1 MHQNVTDFGGV
12 ARDVI
17 AMAQTNLEAV
27 IQVFFIREGKLIG
40 RDHYHLKGIDGD
52 APEELVQSFIKQ
64 FYAGTAIIPKEIM
77 IESKIEDRAIIE
89 TWLSNRR
96 RTRPDLGLAVGT
108 PLWKG
113 IYSCT
118 QKGTER
124 AFSRAGA

>member
-1 MHQNVTDFGGV
+1 MHQKVTDFGGV
-12 ARDVI
+12 DRDVI
-17 AMAQTNLEAV
+17 AMAQTDLEAV

-64 FYAGTAIIPKEIM
+64 FYAGTPFIPRELMVEYELEEKDLI
-77 IESKIEDRAIIE
+77 SD
-89 TWLSNRR
+89 WLSERR
-96 RTRPDLGLAVGT
+96 GGKVSILA
-108 PLWKG
+108 
-113 IYSCT
+113 T